1 LSKSLKD
8 TIAEPH
14 RKQLIPHFDSLKA
27 EVIKAGAL
35 GCGIS
40 GSGPSI
46 FALSRGEK
54 IAKIVEKTMQNVYS
68 KTEIPFYTF
77 ISKINTRGIKIL

>member
-1 LSKSLKD
+1 MASFKATFFGRFAL
-8 TIAEPH
+8 
-14 RKQLIPHFDSLKA
+14 DS

-54 IAKIVEKTMQNVYS
+54 IAKKVEKTMQNVYS